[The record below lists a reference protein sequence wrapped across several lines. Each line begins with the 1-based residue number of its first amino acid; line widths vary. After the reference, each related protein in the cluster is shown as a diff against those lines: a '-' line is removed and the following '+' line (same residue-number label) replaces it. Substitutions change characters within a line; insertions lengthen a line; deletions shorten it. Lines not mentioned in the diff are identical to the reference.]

1 MLNTFSSKWYSWRQ
15 NRLFRYAFDLLVLI
29 LFIAGIRAYTMRD
42 MTSGVAPQIQ
52 SKTLQ
57 GQAVDLHQAD
67 KRPVLLHFWA
77 SWCPICSLEQD
88 SIEALSKDFNVI
100 TIAMQSGENDEVSQ
114 HLMENNLTFP
124 VINDPN
130 GLISQSYGI
139 SGVPS
144 SFIIDDKNLI
154 RFAES
159 GYTTGVGLRLRLWLA
174 K

>member
-1 MLNTFSSKWYSWRQ
+1 MLKTFYSKWRSWRQ

-29 LFIAGIRAYTMRD
+29 LFVIGIRAYTMRD
-42 MTSGVAPQIQ
+42 MTSGIAPQIQ
-52 SKTLQ
+52 NKTLQ
-57 GQAVDLHQAD
+57 GQLVDLHQTD

-88 SIEALSKDFNVI
+88 SIEALSKDYNVI
-100 TIAMQSGENDEVSQ
+100 TIAMQSGENNEVRQ
-114 HLMENNLTFP
+114 HLKDNQLTFT
-124 VINDPN
+124 VINDPD

-139 SGVPS
+139 RGVPS
-144 SFIIDDKNLI
+144 SFIIDNNNLI

-159 GYTTGVGLRLRLWLA
+159 GFTTGVGLRLRLWLA